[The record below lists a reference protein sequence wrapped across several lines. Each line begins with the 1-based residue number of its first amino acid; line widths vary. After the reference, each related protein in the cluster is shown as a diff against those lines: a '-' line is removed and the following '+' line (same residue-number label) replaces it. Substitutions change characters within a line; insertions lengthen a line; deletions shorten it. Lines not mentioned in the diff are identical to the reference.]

1 MSTLIDR
8 HLKIP
13 QYLQLAEHLRE
24 QIESGQLQP
33 GDRLPSFNEMKAQF
47 DAVQRTVEKA
57 HALLEGDGLIRREA
71 GRGVFVNQPA
81 TQTKTG
87 NVGFVLPHNMQPE
100 RDMTYWGLALS
111 GIRQAARDRNYHLL
125 LIDEDDS
132 FNRWDKMDGVV
143 LCDTRDPRNLERA
156 MPRPPVN
163 FPAVSI
169 FNKIPGTAC
178 ITTDDADGFY
188 QLTRH
193 LIELGHTRIAYL
205 ATITKGIHQLEVRRE
220 GYLRALREAGIEPDP
235 HWQCDIRKRPEWN
248 GLMSWYPLAGEY
260 YVNQW
265 LETGWNELGC
275 TALIAQNDAVAKGA
289 MNAFQAAG
297 IKVPEDISIAGF
309 DGLPLYS
316 DTLTLTTAK
325 APLFEMGLQAMN
337 SLLDWLKDSSN
348 APQDIQL
355 PVELIQGNTTA
366 APATQ
371 KQEKL
376 LPI

>member
-1 MSTLIDR
+1 MPTLIDR

-24 QIESGQLQP
+24 QIETGQLQP

-57 HALLEGDGLIRREA
+57 HALLESDGLIRREP

-87 NVGFVLPHNMQPE
+87 TVGFVLPHNMQPE

-111 GIRQAARDRNYHLL
+111 GIRQAARNRDYHLL

-132 FNRWDKMDGVV
+132 FNRWDKMDGVL

-156 MPRPPVN
+156 LPQPPAN
-163 FPAVSI
+163 FPAISI

-178 ITTDDADGFY
+178 VTTNDGDGFY
-188 QLTRH
+188 KLTQH
-193 LIELGHTRIAYL
+193 LLELGHRRIAYL
-205 ATITKGIHQLEVRRE
+205 ATINQAFTQLEHRKA
-220 GYLRALREAGIEPDP
+220 GYLRALQEAGIEPDP
-235 HWQCDIRKRPEWN
+235 RWQCDIRKRWEWN
-248 GLMSWYPLAGEY
+248 GLPYWYPLAGEY
-260 YVNQW
+260 YTRQW
-265 LETGWNELGC
+265 LAADWKELGC

-289 MNAFQAAG
+289 INAFQAAG
-297 IKVPEDISIAGF
+297 MQVPSDVSVAGF

-316 DTLTLTTAK
+316 NGQALTTVE
-325 APLFEMGLQAMN
+325 APLFEMGEQAMN
-337 SLLDWLKDSSN
+337 CLLDWLEDPAKT
-348 APQDIQL
+348 PQDIQL
-355 PVELIQGNTTA
+355 PVNLVRGQTTA
-366 APATQ
+366 APVAQ
-371 KQEKL
+371 NLEKL
-376 LPI
+376 LTV